1 MNMMSIITILL
12 GIWMLFFDGLSIL
25 LGGAV

>member
-1 MNMMSIITILL
+1 MNMITLITAVL

-25 LGGAV
+25 LGGAA